1 MSNNKV
7 NNKTNIKVKSKKN
20 GNKKKGGKSKKVSKK
35 QKGGNVEVKES
46 DENRSFLN
54 TLKMTNTND
63 SKELEKKA
71 EGTPYYP
78 GPMPIPDCTIM

>member
-1 MSNNKV
+1 MPNNKMT
-7 NNKTNIKVKSKKN
+7 NKTNIKAKGKKN
-20 GNKKKGGKSKKVSKK
+20 GNKKGKKSKKASKK
-35 QKGGNVEVKES
+35 QKGGYVEVKES
-46 DENRSFLN
+46 NESRSFLN